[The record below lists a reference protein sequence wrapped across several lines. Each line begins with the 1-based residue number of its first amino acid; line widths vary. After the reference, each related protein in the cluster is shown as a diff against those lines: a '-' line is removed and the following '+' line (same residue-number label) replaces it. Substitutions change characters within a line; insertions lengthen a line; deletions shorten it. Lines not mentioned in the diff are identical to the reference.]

1 MLDIFECY
9 HGPVD
14 YSVYD
19 VSVTTETK
27 KAGTKETDTFVKPIV
42 RQCNVWK
49 KKKQKKE
56 TKTDLPY
63 LIFLNMK

>member
-9 HGPVD
+9 HSPVD

-27 KAGTKETDTFVKPIV
+27 KAGTKETDIFVKPIV
-42 RQCNVWK
+42 RPCNVWGK
-49 KKKQKKE
+49 KKR
-56 TKTDLPY
+56 KTDLPY
-63 LIFLNMK
+63 LIFLSMK

>member
-42 RQCNVWK
+42 RQYNVWK
-49 KKKQKKE
+49 KKNKKKKQKP
-56 TKTDLPY
+56 TYPT
-63 LIFLNMK
+63 